1 VSRPT
6 PRLDTKN
13 PSSCRGGVFDDRSA
27 YRFERLAGVVGRRP
41 RAAHARATR
50 LGLGSRLIGGPV
62 HRILARYRNG
72 RRQNRRVEAYGVVAS
87 RFGAGIGCGRSLG
100 VVFRTARTT
109 FLAAFAASAGR
120 APLAHEGIFLGLVD
134 LRRGCRLG
142 RILRGLVTWRC
153 TLDALVLT
161 RGPAVPAIAIAVVL
175 IAAVLVAAV
184 LVAVVLF
191 AGALITTTLIAIALI
206 AIALITIALLA
217 PVWLAAF
224 ALALRLLVG
233 LVFGLAVF
241 AVFTAVLALA
251 IGIILPTVVA
261 KRGLTLAL
269 ALLVLA
275 LPLIGQHAKIVI
287 GELKVIFLL
296 DAIAVQVRIMRQLA
310 ILLQQLRRIAPR
322 AAVDAV
328 DLLATAALLTIAAAI
343 AVVATP
349 AAPAVIIST
358 IIVQG

>member
-1 VSRPT
+1 LKSARPTVSRPT

-13 PSSCRGGVFDDRSA
+13 PSSCRGGVFEERSA
-27 YRFERLAGVVGRRP
+27 YCFERLAGVVGRRSW
-41 RAAHARATR
+41 AAHARAAR
-50 LGLGSRLIGGPV
+50 FGLGSRLIGGPV

-72 RRQNRRVEAYGVVAS
+72 RRQNRRVEAYGVFAS
-87 RFGAGIGCGRSLG
+87 RFGAGIGRGRSLG

-120 APLAHEGIFLGLVD
+120 ASLAHEGIFLGLVD

-142 RILRGLVTWRC
+142 RILRGLVTWGC

-175 IAAVLVAAV
+175 IAAVLVA
-184 LVAVVLF
+184 VVLF
-191 AGALITTTLIAIALI
+191 TGALITTTLIA
-206 AIALITIALLA
+206 IALLA

-328 DLLATAALLTIAAAI
+328 DLLATAALLTIAAAV

>member
-1 VSRPT
+1 LKSARPTVSRPT
-6 PRLDTKN
+6 PRLNTKN
-13 PSSCRGGVFDDRSA
+13 PSSCRGGVFEDRSA
-27 YRFERLAGVVGRRP
+27 YRFERLAGVVGRRSW
-41 RAAHARATR
+41 AAHARAAR
-50 LGLGSRLIGGPV
+50 FGLGSRLIGGPV

-72 RRQNRRVEAYGVVAS
+72 RWQNRRVEAYGVVAS

-175 IAAVLVAAV
+175 IPAV

-191 AGALITTTLIAIALI
+191 TGALITTTLI

-224 ALALRLLVG
+224 ALPLRLLVG

-328 DLLATAALLTIAAAI
+328 DLLATAALLTIAAAV